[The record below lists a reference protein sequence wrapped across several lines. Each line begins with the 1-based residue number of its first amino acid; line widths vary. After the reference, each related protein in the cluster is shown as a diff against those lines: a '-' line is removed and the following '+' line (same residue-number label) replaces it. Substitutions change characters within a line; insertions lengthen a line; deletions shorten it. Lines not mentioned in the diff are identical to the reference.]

1 MPVRPALLATLAVA
15 GLAAAACGSS
25 GSSRAA
31 SAGGGS
37 TTTAMSGSSAG
48 APAAANSAGGL
59 HTASVPGVGTV
70 LVDGSGRTV
79 YLFEPDARSK
89 PTCSGNCAVAWPP
102 VAGPVSPGAGVQSSL
117 VGKVSGPNGE
127 QATYNGWPLYT
138 FSRDTGP
145 GQAQGQGVQAFGGY
159 WYVLNASGSA
169 VSAGGSAS
177 APSSSTQSGSGSGY
191 GNGSYGSGGSSG
203 SGGY

>member
-1 MPVRPALLATLAVA
+1 MPVRPALLATMVVA
-15 GLAAAACGSS
+15 GVAAAACGSS
-25 GSSRAA
+25 GSTRAA

-37 TTTAMSGSSAG
+37 ATTAMSGSSAG
-48 APAAANSAGGL
+48 APAPAGGL

-89 PTCSGNCAVAWPP
+89 PTCSGACAVAWPP

-138 FSRDTGP
+138 FVHDTGP
-145 GQAQGQGVQAFGGY
+145 GQAHGQGLHAFGGY

-169 VSAGGSAS
+169 VSAGGSTP
-177 APSSSTQSGSGSGY
+177 APSSSTPSGSNSGY
-191 GNGSYGSGGSSG
+191 GNSSYGSGGNSG